1 MNRRLTHIN
10 AQGRARMVDVSR
22 KPHTDRVAVATGVIR
37 MRPATLK
44 KIRSRKIAK
53 GDVLSAAQIA
63 GVMGAKRTPEIIP
76 MCHSILLAGVDLA
89 FEEIVTPDS
98 EGLCGVSITAT
109 TKSTGQTGVEMEA
122 LTAVAVAAL
131 TIYDMCKAVDREMI
145 IDHVTLA
152 MKMGGKSGR
161 FERQKNP

>member
-1 MNRRLTHIN
+1 MDRRLTHIN